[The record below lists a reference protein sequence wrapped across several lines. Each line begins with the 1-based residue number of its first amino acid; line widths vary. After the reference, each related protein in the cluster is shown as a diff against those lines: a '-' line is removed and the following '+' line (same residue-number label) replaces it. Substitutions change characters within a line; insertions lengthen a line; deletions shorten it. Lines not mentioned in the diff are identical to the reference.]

1 MSAVSMHMAMSA
13 VSMHLA
19 MSAVS
24 MHEAMSVVSMH
35 VHNIFTLGHIGQ
47 TYATAYRITFL

>member
-1 MSAVSMHMAMSA
+1 MHMAMSA
-13 VSMHLA
+13 VGMHLA